1 MEQCL
6 VVGKIWATK
15 KREELESFSL
25 LMLVPLNN
33 KSKSKSDN
41 FLVAVNT
48 IHARVGE
55 KVLVAFGSGARN
67 AMGNQNLP
75 IDAAVVGIVDPEVE
89 N

>member
-15 KREELESFSL
+15 KRPELENYSL
-25 LMLVPLNN
+25 LLLKPLDAE
-33 KSKSKSDN
+33 KPEIKRN

-48 IHARVGE
+48 VNAKVGE
-55 KVLVAFGSGARN
+55 NVLVAFGSGARN
-67 AMGNQNLP
+67 ALGDQQLP

-89 N
+89 E